1 MHRQVLLGLCIRH
14 AAIPDQPNSLKLEL
28 PRKLPPLHD
37 APPVPL
43 KHLTWC
49 LRNRVQANSAAT
61 EKNEAK
67 GPPNPEPLRIQRFNK
82 FFYDPVSGHSLPLI
96 GMGEG
101 ESFTGL
107 WARRP

>member
-14 AAIPDQPNSLKLEL
+14 AAILDQPNSLKLEL

-49 LRNRVQANSAAT
+49 LRNRVQASQPEYKVCTTGIWYKGKDGKDTNVKIVEEPSGKVISREVCEFNS
-61 EKNEAK
+61 
-67 GPPNPEPLRIQRFNK
+67 
-82 FFYDPVSGHSLPLI
+82 Y
-96 GMGEG
+96 
-101 ESFTGL
+101 
-107 WARRP
+107 